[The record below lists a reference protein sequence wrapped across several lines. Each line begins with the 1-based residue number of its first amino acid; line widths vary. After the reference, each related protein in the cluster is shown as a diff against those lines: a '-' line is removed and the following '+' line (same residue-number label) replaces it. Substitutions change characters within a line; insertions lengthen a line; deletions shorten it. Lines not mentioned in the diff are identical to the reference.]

1 MDKKSSCIS
10 VKTLYETYGENLTFC
25 FIAHIKEDDNHYYD
39 LIYNGHCVC
48 LDGES
53 CSVIQDDRTKNRVLL
68 VCHETG
74 VPFLL
79 TDEEYSVASFGEVI
93 DYSDSVRTA

>member
-25 FIAHIKEDDNHYYD
+25 CIEHTEEDENHYYD
-39 LIYNGHCVC
+39 LFYNGYCVC
-48 LDGES
+48 MDGES
-53 CSVIQDDRTKNRVLL
+53 CSIIQDDRTKNQFLL
-68 VCHETG
+68 VCHDSG

-79 TDEEYSVASFGEVI
+79 TDEEYSVASFRDED
-93 DYSDSVRTA
+93 DYSDSVKTA